1 MIPPAHQKI
10 KYMKR
15 STLTGSAAALLAA
28 FALATSAS
36 AQTSTT
42 TVDSLNSAGTISE
55 MGPDMITIRSTA
67 AAEPVRYTASKTT
80 TYVDDTGAPVSM
92 EVVKSGAPVTVYYTQ
107 SGGNMVASRVV
118 VSRTTTTT
126 APVAVP
132 VAPAAVEEKST
143 TTTTTTDQ

>member
-1 MIPPAHQKI
+1 
-10 KYMKR
+10 MKR

-42 TVDSLNSAGTISE
+42 TVDSLNSAGTVSE
-55 MGPDMITIRSTA
+55 IAPDMITIRSTA
-67 AAEPVRYTASKTT
+67 AAEPVHYTASKTT

-92 EVVKSGAPVTVYYTQ
+92 EVVKSGVPVTVYYTQ
-107 SGGNMVASRVV
+107 SDGNMVASRVV

-126 APVAVP
+126 APAVP
-132 VAPAAVEEKST
+132 VAPAVEEKST